1 MKELSDK
8 ILSMLNSMSGLS
20 RKLALSNL
28 YDRYYDITHYINNL
42 IDRSSENLRG
52 NGFIKTSNPHKDVIV
67 YEIKKAG
74 KFVFKEEKDKKYK
87 LIVNPIRKL
96 V

>member
-1 MKELSDK
+1 MKELGEEVSS
-8 ILSMLNSMSGLS
+8 ILNSMNVYS

-28 YDRYYDITHYINNL
+28 YDRDYDITHYINNL
-42 IDRSSENLRG
+42 IDRSSENLRS

-87 LIVNPIRKL
+87 LIVNPIQQST
-96 V
+96 

>member
-28 YDRYYDITHYINNL
+28 YDRDYNISPYLLDLINQ
-42 IDRSSENLRG
+42 SGENLRM
-52 NGFIKTSNPHKDVIV
+52 NGFVKTSNPHKDVIV
-67 YEIKKAG
+67 YELKKAR
-74 KFVFKEEKDKKYK
+74 KFVFKE
-87 LIVNPIRKL
+87 NF
-96 V
+96 

>member
-1 MKELSDK
+1 MKELGEEVSS
-8 ILSMLNSMSGLS
+8 ILNSMNVYS

-28 YDRYYDITHYINNL
+28 YNRDYDITPYINDL
-42 IDRSSENLRG
+42 IDRSNENLRS